1 MSIKVLEASA
11 GSGKTY
17 QLSMFY
23 VKLAL
28 ENPNNFKKIL
38 AITFTNA
45 AVNEMKLR
53 ILDRLYSIANNNPN
67 SLEEFK
73 DFAKGGKINGI
84 PINQLSNYQISGA
97 AKNVL
102 YNILHNYQDF
112 SVSTID
118 SFLQRLFRG
127 ALYEIGV
134 KYNYELI
141 VKNDDIYS
149 EAVDDF
155 IVNLQEQYPAFNW
168 LIKFIEDK
176 LAQDKSFNYNNM
188 LLDLIKEINKE
199 FFYDYEDVFNKL
211 TDEDFKQK
219 CLDDIIQCLNNVMKD
234 FLGKA
239 NKIND
244 AFKDIC
250 KNNNNITEENF
261 AYKGDGSVK
270 YIGSK
275 LENAIKIKDSF
286 KGIMPKN
293 RFVDIM
299 NQKQGLLKKDS
310 PINISQQNIN
320 DILTLMKNYYD
331 LIFDINNEFT
341 IEYRN
346 YETARIIS
354 NQIYN
359 IALLSDILKSLYDYK
374 KTNNILLLSDI
385 GKMLRKF
392 IENNYMFIYEKLGVY
407 YEYFLIDEFQDTSH
421 VQYEILKPLI
431 NESLSQAQSDNVL
444 LVGDIKQAIYRW
456 RNGDWEIMK
465 DTIDTD
471 FHNLISRQN
480 LQENWRSYPNIVK
493 FNNSL
498 FSELLQ
504 LTDLF
509 KEKDEDISNP
519 RYQTKINYI
528 KEIYIDTDK
537 NRDVKQEIPEAK
549 KDQFKDFQGY
559 VKLYIA
565 KDKNNKNTATND
577 VNSTS
582 DGTSDSIETEE
593 DDKVLQLV
601 INDVNNL
608 WEKGYKNIGI
618 LVRTNKEAV
627 EVFKYILQ
635 NSEIQDNDFK
645 IISDESISF
654 ANSDAVLWIVFTLY
668 ALQNGSNYAR
678 YMSEAFY
685 DFIKTS
691 NSVPYKS
698 LMDNLEND
706 NNFMAQNLYFKA
718 EHLVN
723 IIYKELDDKELNDKE
738 FNNKE
743 KVFCMHF
750 LQLIKNY
757 QREHNNNEV
766 MFINWF
772 LNNGVQQ
779 SLTITEEKN
788 GVHISTIHKSKGL
801 EYDAVIVPFINWTRN
816 QNDYLWFKKP
826 NICNSNIPAFLL
838 KTSGDL
844 ANTQFADEYY
854 MEKTKKYVDD
864 LNLLYVA
871 LTRAKKVLIANI
883 ENQNIGKEIQK
894 CVTNNFNIDGLGA
907 IDTYKSINS
916 NENFDIYEIGT
927 LVNNTTYASDMSIE
941 NFKWAAKGNVGIQIK
956 IKENYSLSSK
966 EKIAHGVLMHDI
978 LRVIDDV
985 DNWEKKADKILK
997 KYHKTSEEIK
1007 KIKDNIKTI
1016 FEINPEVKNWFTNAQ
1031 EIISE
1036 RDLSIY
1042 KPESDKER
1050 KMYRP
1055 DKIFIYPDKVIV
1067 VDFKTGEK
1075 DLNEY
1080 KYQVRNYIEILRQI
1094 FDKDIE
1100 GFLLNIDN
1108 NELINVEI

>member
-1 MSIKVLEASA
+1 
-11 GSGKTY
+11 
-17 QLSMFY
+17 
-23 VKLAL
+23 
-28 ENPNNFKKIL
+28 
-38 AITFTNA
+38 
-45 AVNEMKLR
+45 
-53 ILDRLYSIANNNPN
+53 
-67 SLEEFK
+67 
-73 DFAKGGKINGI
+73 
-84 PINQLSNYQISGA
+84 
-97 AKNVL
+97 
-102 YNILHNYQDF
+102 
-112 SVSTID
+112 
-118 SFLQRLFRG
+118 
-127 ALYEIGV
+127 
-134 KYNYELI
+134 
-141 VKNDDIYS
+141 
-149 EAVDDF
+149 
-155 IVNLQEQYPAFNW
+155 
-168 LIKFIEDK
+168 
-176 LAQDKSFNYNNM
+176 
-188 LLDLIKEINKE
+188 
-199 FFYDYEDVFNKL
+199 
-211 TDEDFKQK
+211 
-219 CLDDIIQCLNNVMKD
+219 
-234 FLGKA
+234 
-239 NKIND
+239 
-244 AFKDIC
+244 
-250 KNNNNITEENF
+250 
-261 AYKGDGSVK
+261 
-270 YIGSK
+270 
-275 LENAIKIKDSF
+275 
-286 KGIMPKN
+286 
-293 RFVDIM
+293 
-299 NQKQGLLKKDS
+299 
-310 PINISQQNIN
+310 
-320 DILTLMKNYYD
+320 
-331 LIFDINNEFT
+331 
-341 IEYRN
+341 
-346 YETARIIS
+346 
-354 NQIYN
+354 
-359 IALLSDILKSLYDYK
+359 
-374 KTNNILLLSDI
+374 
-385 GKMLRKF
+385 
-392 IENNYMFIYEKLGVY
+392 
-407 YEYFLIDEFQDTSH
+407 
-421 VQYEILKPLI
+421 
-431 NESLSQAQSDNVL
+431 
-444 LVGDIKQAIYRW
+444 
-456 RNGDWEIMK
+456 
-465 DTIDTD
+465 
-471 FHNLISRQN
+471 
-480 LQENWRSYPNIVK
+480 
-493 FNNSL
+493 
-498 FSELLQ
+498 
-504 LTDLF
+504 
-509 KEKDEDISNP
+509 
-519 RYQTKINYI
+519 
-528 KEIYIDTDK
+528 
-537 NRDVKQEIPEAK
+537 
-549 KDQFKDFQGY
+549 
-559 VKLYIA
+559 YIA
-565 KDKNNKNTATND
+565 KDKNNKNTTTNEEK
-577 VNSTS
+577 STTY
-582 DGTSDSIETEE
+582 DTSDSIESEE

-635 NSEIQDNDFK
+635 NSTIQDLDFK

-691 NSVPYKS
+691 NSVPYNS
-698 LMDNLEND
+698 LMNNLEND
-706 NNFMAQNLYFKA
+706 DNFMAQNLYFKA

-723 IIYKELDDKELNDKE
+723 IIYKELDD
-738 FNNKE
+738 KE

-766 MFINWF
+766 MFIEWF
-772 LNNGVQQ
+772 LNNGVKQ
-779 SLTITEEKN
+779 SLKITDEKN

-826 NICNSNIPAFLL
+826 DICNSNIPAFLL

-844 ANTQFADEYY
+844 ANSQFADEYY

-883 ENQNIGKEIQK
+883 ENQYIGKEIQK
-894 CVTNNFNIDGLGA
+894 CIINYFNIDNQGA
-907 IDTYKSINS
+907 NDTYKSKNS

-927 LVNNTTYASDMSIE
+927 LVNNTTYASDVSIE
-941 NFKWAAKGNVGIQIK
+941 NFQWTAKENVGIEIK

-1042 KPESDKER
+1042 KLESDKDKLESDKER

-1108 NELINVEI
+1108 NELLKVEI

>member
-1 MSIKVLEASA
+1 
-11 GSGKTY
+11 
-17 QLSMFY
+17 
-23 VKLAL
+23 
-28 ENPNNFKKIL
+28 
-38 AITFTNA
+38 
-45 AVNEMKLR
+45 
-53 ILDRLYSIANNNPN
+53 
-67 SLEEFK
+67 
-73 DFAKGGKINGI
+73 
-84 PINQLSNYQISGA
+84 
-97 AKNVL
+97 
-102 YNILHNYQDF
+102 
-112 SVSTID
+112 
-118 SFLQRLFRG
+118 
-127 ALYEIGV
+127 
-134 KYNYELI
+134 
-141 VKNDDIYS
+141 
-149 EAVDDF
+149 
-155 IVNLQEQYPAFNW
+155 
-168 LIKFIEDK
+168 
-176 LAQDKSFNYNNM
+176 
-188 LLDLIKEINKE
+188 
-199 FFYDYEDVFNKL
+199 
-211 TDEDFKQK
+211 
-219 CLDDIIQCLNNVMKD
+219 
-234 FLGKA
+234 
-239 NKIND
+239 
-244 AFKDIC
+244 
-250 KNNNNITEENF
+250 
-261 AYKGDGSVK
+261 
-270 YIGSK
+270 
-275 LENAIKIKDSF
+275 
-286 KGIMPKN
+286 
-293 RFVDIM
+293 
-299 NQKQGLLKKDS
+299 
-310 PINISQQNIN
+310 
-320 DILTLMKNYYD
+320 
-331 LIFDINNEFT
+331 
-341 IEYRN
+341 
-346 YETARIIS
+346 
-354 NQIYN
+354 
-359 IALLSDILKSLYDYK
+359 
-374 KTNNILLLSDI
+374 
-385 GKMLRKF
+385 
-392 IENNYMFIYEKLGVY
+392 MFIYEKLGVY

-421 VQYEILKPLI
+421 VQYEIIKPLI

-471 FHNLISRQN
+471 FHNSISRNN
-480 LQENWRSYPNIVK
+480 LKENWRSYPNIVN

-537 NRDVKQEIPEAK
+537 NRDVKQEIPDAK

-565 KDKNNKNTATND
+565 KDKNNKNTTTNEEK
-577 VNSTS
+577 STTY
-582 DGTSDSIETEE
+582 DTSDSIESEE

-635 NSEIQDNDFK
+635 NSTIQDSDFK

-691 NSVPYKS
+691 NSVPYNS
-698 LMDNLEND
+698 LMNNLEND
-706 NNFMAQNLYFKA
+706 DNFMAQNLYFKA

-723 IIYKELDDKELNDKE
+723 IIYKELDD
-738 FNNKE
+738 KE

-766 MFINWF
+766 MFIEWF
-772 LNNGVQQ
+772 LNNGVKQ
-779 SLTITEEKN
+779 SLKITDEKN

-826 NICNSNIPAFLL
+826 DICNSNIPAFLL

-844 ANTQFADEYY
+844 ANSQFADEYY

-927 LVNNTTYASDMSIE
+927 LVNNTTYASDVSIE
-941 NFKWAAKGNVGIQIK
+941 NFQWAAKENVGIEIK
-956 IKENYSLSSK
+956 IKKNYSLSSN

-1042 KPESDKER
+1042 KLESDKDKLESDKER

-1108 NELINVEI
+1108 NELLKVEI

>member
-1 MSIKVLEASA
+1 
-11 GSGKTY
+11 
-17 QLSMFY
+17 
-23 VKLAL
+23 
-28 ENPNNFKKIL
+28 
-38 AITFTNA
+38 
-45 AVNEMKLR
+45 
-53 ILDRLYSIANNNPN
+53 
-67 SLEEFK
+67 
-73 DFAKGGKINGI
+73 
-84 PINQLSNYQISGA
+84 
-97 AKNVL
+97 
-102 YNILHNYQDF
+102 
-112 SVSTID
+112 
-118 SFLQRLFRG
+118 
-127 ALYEIGV
+127 
-134 KYNYELI
+134 
-141 VKNDDIYS
+141 
-149 EAVDDF
+149 
-155 IVNLQEQYPAFNW
+155 
-168 LIKFIEDK
+168 
-176 LAQDKSFNYNNM
+176 
-188 LLDLIKEINKE
+188 
-199 FFYDYEDVFNKL
+199 
-211 TDEDFKQK
+211 
-219 CLDDIIQCLNNVMKD
+219 
-234 FLGKA
+234 
-239 NKIND
+239 
-244 AFKDIC
+244 
-250 KNNNNITEENF
+250 
-261 AYKGDGSVK
+261 
-270 YIGSK
+270 
-275 LENAIKIKDSF
+275 
-286 KGIMPKN
+286 
-293 RFVDIM
+293 
-299 NQKQGLLKKDS
+299 
-310 PINISQQNIN
+310 
-320 DILTLMKNYYD
+320 
-331 LIFDINNEFT
+331 
-341 IEYRN
+341 
-346 YETARIIS
+346 
-354 NQIYN
+354 
-359 IALLSDILKSLYDYK
+359 
-374 KTNNILLLSDI
+374 
-385 GKMLRKF
+385 
-392 IENNYMFIYEKLGVY
+392 
-407 YEYFLIDEFQDTSH
+407 
-421 VQYEILKPLI
+421 
-431 NESLSQAQSDNVL
+431 
-444 LVGDIKQAIYRW
+444 
-456 RNGDWEIMK
+456 
-465 DTIDTD
+465 
-471 FHNLISRQN
+471 
-480 LQENWRSYPNIVK
+480 ENWRSYPNIVK

-565 KDKNNKNTATND
+565 KDKNNKNTTTNEEK
-577 VNSTS
+577 STTY
-582 DGTSDSIETEE
+582 DTSDSIESEE

-635 NSEIQDNDFK
+635 NSTIQDLDFK

-691 NSVPYKS
+691 NSVPYNS
-698 LMDNLEND
+698 LMNNLEND
-706 NNFMAQNLYFKA
+706 DNFMAQNLYFKA

-723 IIYKELDDKELNDKE
+723 IIYKELDD
-738 FNNKE
+738 KE

-766 MFINWF
+766 MFIEWF
-772 LNNGVQQ
+772 LNNGVKQ
-779 SLTITEEKN
+779 SLKITDEKN

-826 NICNSNIPAFLL
+826 DICNSNIPAFLL

-844 ANTQFADEYY
+844 ANSQFADEYY

-927 LVNNTTYASDMSIE
+927 LVNNTTYASDVSIE
-941 NFKWAAKGNVGIQIK
+941 NFQWAAKENVGIEIK
-956 IKENYSLSSK
+956 IKKNYSLSSN

-1042 KPESDKER
+1042 KLESDKDKLESDKER

-1075 DLNEY
+1075 DLNE
-1080 KYQVRNYIEILRQI
+1080 
-1094 FDKDIE
+1094 
-1100 GFLLNIDN
+1100 
-1108 NELINVEI
+1108 

>member
-73 DFAKGGKINGI
+73 AFAIGGKINGI

-141 VKNDDIYS
+141 VKNDDIYR

-219 CLDDIIQCLNNVMKD
+219 CLDDIIQCLDYIMKD

-244 AFKDIC
+244 EFNKVL
-250 KNNNNITEENF
+250 KETGYEEENF

-421 VQYEILKPLI
+421 VQYEIIKPLI

-471 FHNLISRQN
+471 FHNSISRNN
-480 LQENWRSYPNIVK
+480 LTENWRSYPNIVN

-509 KEKDEDISNP
+509 KEKM
-519 RYQTKINYI
+519 K
-528 KEIYIDTDK
+528 
-537 NRDVKQEIPEAK
+537 
-549 KDQFKDFQGY
+549 
-559 VKLYIA
+559 
-565 KDKNNKNTATND
+565 
-577 VNSTS
+577 
-582 DGTSDSIETEE
+582 
-593 DDKVLQLV
+593 
-601 INDVNNL
+601 
-608 WEKGYKNIGI
+608 I
-618 LVRTNKEAV
+618 LVT
-627 EVFKYILQ
+627 
-635 NSEIQDNDFK
+635 QD
-645 IISDESISF
+645 
-654 ANSDAVLWIVFTLY
+654 
-668 ALQNGSNYAR
+668 
-678 YMSEAFY
+678 
-685 DFIKTS
+685 
-691 NSVPYKS
+691 
-698 LMDNLEND
+698 
-706 NNFMAQNLYFKA
+706 
-718 EHLVN
+718 
-723 IIYKELDDKELNDKE
+723 
-738 FNNKE
+738 
-743 KVFCMHF
+743 
-750 LQLIKNY
+750 
-757 QREHNNNEV
+757 
-766 MFINWF
+766 
-772 LNNGVQQ
+772 
-779 SLTITEEKN
+779 
-788 GVHISTIHKSKGL
+788 
-801 EYDAVIVPFINWTRN
+801 
-816 QNDYLWFKKP
+816 
-826 NICNSNIPAFLL
+826 
-838 KTSGDL
+838 
-844 ANTQFADEYY
+844 
-854 MEKTKKYVDD
+854 TK
-864 LNLLYVA
+864 L
-871 LTRAKKVLIANI
+871 
-883 ENQNIGKEIQK
+883 
-894 CVTNNFNIDGLGA
+894 
-907 IDTYKSINS
+907 KSI
-916 NENFDIYEIGT
+916 T
-927 LVNNTTYASDMSIE
+927 
-941 NFKWAAKGNVGIQIK
+941 
-956 IKENYSLSSK
+956 
-966 EKIAHGVLMHDI
+966 
-978 LRVIDDV
+978 
-985 DNWEKKADKILK
+985 LK
-997 KYHKTSEEIK
+997 KYI
-1007 KIKDNIKTI
+1007 
-1016 FEINPEVKNWFTNAQ
+1016 
-1031 EIISE
+1031 
-1036 RDLSIY
+1036 
-1042 KPESDKER
+1042 
-1050 KMYRP
+1050 
-1055 DKIFIYPDKVIV
+1055 
-1067 VDFKTGEK
+1067 
-1075 DLNEY
+1075 
-1080 KYQVRNYIEILRQI
+1080 
-1094 FDKDIE
+1094 
-1100 GFLLNIDN
+1100 
-1108 NELINVEI
+1108 

>member
-1 MSIKVLEASA
+1 
-11 GSGKTY
+11 
-17 QLSMFY
+17 
-23 VKLAL
+23 
-28 ENPNNFKKIL
+28 
-38 AITFTNA
+38 
-45 AVNEMKLR
+45 
-53 ILDRLYSIANNNPN
+53 
-67 SLEEFK
+67 
-73 DFAKGGKINGI
+73 
-84 PINQLSNYQISGA
+84 
-97 AKNVL
+97 
-102 YNILHNYQDF
+102 
-112 SVSTID
+112 
-118 SFLQRLFRG
+118 
-127 ALYEIGV
+127 
-134 KYNYELI
+134 
-141 VKNDDIYS
+141 
-149 EAVDDF
+149 
-155 IVNLQEQYPAFNW
+155 
-168 LIKFIEDK
+168 
-176 LAQDKSFNYNNM
+176 
-188 LLDLIKEINKE
+188 
-199 FFYDYEDVFNKL
+199 
-211 TDEDFKQK
+211 
-219 CLDDIIQCLNNVMKD
+219 
-234 FLGKA
+234 
-239 NKIND
+239 
-244 AFKDIC
+244 
-250 KNNNNITEENF
+250 
-261 AYKGDGSVK
+261 
-270 YIGSK
+270 
-275 LENAIKIKDSF
+275 
-286 KGIMPKN
+286 
-293 RFVDIM
+293 
-299 NQKQGLLKKDS
+299 
-310 PINISQQNIN
+310 
-320 DILTLMKNYYD
+320 
-331 LIFDINNEFT
+331 
-341 IEYRN
+341 
-346 YETARIIS
+346 
-354 NQIYN
+354 
-359 IALLSDILKSLYDYK
+359 
-374 KTNNILLLSDI
+374 
-385 GKMLRKF
+385 
-392 IENNYMFIYEKLGVY
+392 
-407 YEYFLIDEFQDTSH
+407 
-421 VQYEILKPLI
+421 
-431 NESLSQAQSDNVL
+431 
-444 LVGDIKQAIYRW
+444 
-456 RNGDWEIMK
+456 
-465 DTIDTD
+465 
-471 FHNLISRQN
+471 
-480 LQENWRSYPNIVK
+480 
-493 FNNSL
+493 NNSL

-565 KDKNNKNTATND
+565 KDKNNKNTTTNEEK
-577 VNSTS
+577 STTY
-582 DGTSDSIETEE
+582 DTSDSIESEE

-635 NSEIQDNDFK
+635 NSTIQDLDFK

-691 NSVPYKS
+691 NSVPYNS
-698 LMDNLEND
+698 LMNNLEND
-706 NNFMAQNLYFKA
+706 DNFMAQNLYFKA

-723 IIYKELDDKELNDKE
+723 IIYKELDD
-738 FNNKE
+738 KE

-766 MFINWF
+766 MFIEWF
-772 LNNGVQQ
+772 LNNGVKQ
-779 SLTITEEKN
+779 SLKITDEKN

-826 NICNSNIPAFLL
+826 DICNSNIPAFLL

-844 ANTQFADEYY
+844 ANSQFADEYY

-927 LVNNTTYASDMSIE
+927 LVNNTTYASDVSIE
-941 NFKWAAKGNVGIQIK
+941 NFQWAAKENVGIEIK
-956 IKENYSLSSK
+956 IKKNYSLSSN

-1042 KPESDKER
+1042 KLESDKDKLESDKER

-1067 VDFKTGEK
+1067 VDFKT
-1075 DLNEY
+1075 
-1080 KYQVRNYIEILRQI
+1080 
-1094 FDKDIE
+1094 
-1100 GFLLNIDN
+1100 
-1108 NELINVEI
+1108 